1 MAYHP
6 IAPPTEPPAHRFRR
20 TGRAFTR
27 PLELNDLG
35 VEADGDSTRL
45 AGMLHSSASH
55 PVISPSIEVSRLN
68 LKGESAQ
75 GRTPRDSLE
84 DLDCLPG
91 AVTAREH
98 GSRGSGVIHWRRLK
112 RGFQE
117 GTVHD
122 HFVWSEE
129 DELGRGSFGRVFRG
143 KSCYDSKKAV
153 AIKQMARSSI
163 EDVDQLWSEINI
175 LSDLDHPNIL
185 RFLEAYEDRC
195 SFYIVTEAC
204 LGGNLMEW
212 LHDLKGQ
219 ETLIRR
225 IAQEVTGVLAHC
237 HSRSVCHRDLKLEN
251 ILFLRRSVDS
261 PIRVADFGLSKQCS
275 AHIVSKRLQW
285 STARAT
291 ALGGGAF
298 EDEIPKSRSAMSTE
312 CSVVSSEPVVHR
324 APKQLIKIRSVA
336 GTPEYMAP
344 EVISILNQEV
354 ANPSRVDVNCFPDFH
369 DLRCDIWSLGVCI
382 HTLLEGELPYDM
394 EDMSKFIA
402 EGTLLPKLKS
412 STSSF
417 WAADF
422 VKQCLLI
429 DFRVRPGAKNLLAHR
444 WLADAD
450 PQCGPT
456 PHSSSTIAS
465 RLRAFS
471 KLSKFKR
478 AALLAAARHL
488 GSYEHEELRCIFQKV
503 DVHHQG
509 EVPLTDLMEYLTF
522 APASPSSGHQWVAEA
537 VKVLD
542 AQCKG
547 TIAYTEFLAAIMDH
561 NIEERK
567 DLALAAF
574 RGFDLDGNGTITS
587 MEMGRV
593 IEDCDSILPDT
604 LNEEAELDFAEFMK
618 LLKSG

>member
-1 MAYHP
+1 MH
-6 IAPPTEPPAHRFRR
+6 ENV
-20 TGRAFTR
+20 GQ
-27 PLELNDLG
+27 N
-35 VEADGDSTRL
+35 
-45 AGMLHSSASH
+45 M
-55 PVISPSIEVSRLN
+55 
-68 LKGESAQ
+68 
-75 GRTPRDSLE
+75 
-84 DLDCLPG
+84 
-91 AVTAREH
+91 
-98 GSRGSGVIHWRRLK
+98 
-112 RGFQE
+112 
-117 GTVHD
+117 
-122 HFVWSEE
+122 
-129 DELGRGSFGRVFRG
+129 FG
-143 KSCYDSKKAV
+143 K
-153 AIKQMARSSI
+153 
-163 EDVDQLWSEINI
+163 
-175 LSDLDHPNIL
+175 
-185 RFLEAYEDRC
+185 
-195 SFYIVTEAC
+195 
-204 LGGNLMEW
+204 
-212 LHDLKGQ
+212 
-219 ETLIRR
+219 
-225 IAQEVTGVLAHC
+225 
-237 HSRSVCHRDLKLEN
+237 
-251 ILFLRRSVDS
+251 
-261 PIRVADFGLSKQCS
+261 
-275 AHIVSKRLQW
+275 
-285 STARAT
+285 
-291 ALGGGAF
+291 
-298 EDEIPKSRSAMSTE
+298 
-312 CSVVSSEPVVHR
+312 
-324 APKQLIKIRSVA
+324 APKA
-336 GTPEYMAP
+336 EEYMAP

-354 ANPSRVDVNCFPDFH
+354 ANPSRVDVNCFPDLY

-429 DFRVRPGAKNLLAHR
+429 DFRVRPGAKSLLAHR

-450 PQCGPT
+450 HQCGPT

-547 TIAYTEFLAAIMDH
+547 AGVESLDHDVKVCTCLYCIIRALDTSNQRARRQGQVPVFFSFRCILAAPEVSGFQLPFPGTIAYTEFLAAIMDH

-593 IEDCDSILPDT
+593 IWRSVLP
-604 LNEEAELDFAEFMK
+604 AIK
-618 LLKSG
+618 R